1 MEIKKSNKAD
11 IDNKR
16 PTGFLLGLIVAL
28 SIAFVAM
35 EMNFG
40 APDKTNDDDR
50 LLDDIM
56 KNIDQAPAADK
67 VEKVRTVKM
76 PRKVDF
82 DQIPEKTPQA
92 VAPNPTLDKVVV
104 SDVPQY
110 ETPPDI
116 DRPVDEAKKPEEKI
130 KPPAD
135 PIPLEQLNEGERT
148 VSDTPV
154 PPGGWA
160 DFAMWV
166 DKNLQYPNAART
178 KKIEGDV
185 MAGFNVNP
193 DGTVTDIHI
202 VGKADP
208 TLSAEVLRLLRTMGK
223 WTPGIE
229 NDAPC
234 KTYVELPFLFKL

>member
-1 MEIKKSNKAD
+1 MEIKKSNKAN
-11 IDNKR
+11 IDKKR
-16 PTGFLLGLIVAL
+16 PTSFLLGLIVAL
-28 SIAFVAM
+28 SVAFTAM

-40 APDKTNDDDR
+40 KPDKDDADDHI
-50 LLDDIM
+50 LDDLV

-67 VEKVRTVKM
+67 VEKVRTVKI
-76 PRKVDF
+76 PEKVDF
-82 DQIPEKTPQA
+82 EAQEKKMPQT

-104 SDVPQY
+104 SDEQQFEQPNL
-110 ETPPDI
+110 
-116 DRPVDEAKKPEEKI
+116 DRKVDEKKKPEVKI
-130 KPPAD
+130 DPPVD
-135 PIPLEQLNEGERT
+135 PIPLEQLNKGVRT

-166 DKNLQYPNAART
+166 DKNLQYPAQARAR
-178 KKIEGDV
+178 KIEGSV

-193 DGTVTDIHI
+193 DGSVTDLHI

-208 TLSAEVLRLLRTMGK
+208 TLSGEVMRLLKTMQK
-223 WTPGIE
+223 WKPGIH

-234 KTYVELPFLFKL
+234 KTDVELPFLFKL

>member
-1 MEIKKSNKAD
+1 MEIKKSNKAN
-11 IDNKR
+11 IDKKR
-16 PTGFLLGLIVAL
+16 PTSFLLGLIVAL
-28 SIAFVAM
+28 SVAFTAM

-40 APDKTNDDDR
+40 KPDKDDADDHI
-50 LLDDIM
+50 LDDLV

-67 VEKVRTVKM
+67 VEKVRTVKI
-76 PRKVDF
+76 PEKVDF
-82 DQIPEKTPQA
+82 EAQEKKMPQT

-104 SDVPQY
+104 SDEQQFEQPNL
-110 ETPPDI
+110 
-116 DRPVDEAKKPEEKI
+116 DRKVDEKKKPEVKI
-130 KPPAD
+130 DPPVD
-135 PIPLEQLNEGERT
+135 PIPLEQLNKGVRT

-166 DKNLQYPNAART
+166 DKNLQYPAQARAR
-178 KKIEGDV
+178 KIEGSV

-193 DGTVTDIHI
+193 DGSVTDLHI

-208 TLSAEVLRLLRTMGK
+208 TLSGEVMRLLKTMQK
-223 WTPGIE
+223 WKPGIHK
-229 NDAPC
+229 DAPC

>member
-1 MEIKKSNKAD
+1 MEIKKSNKAN
-11 IDNKR
+11 IDKKR
-16 PTGFLLGLIVAL
+16 STGFLLGLIVAL
-28 SIAFVAM
+28 SLTFTAM

-40 APDKTNDDDR
+40 KPDKEDVNDNI
-50 LLDDIM
+50 LDDLV

-67 VEKVRTVKM
+67 VEKIRTVKI
-76 PRKVDF
+76 PEKVDF
-82 DQIPEKTPQA
+82 EAQEKKIPQT

-104 SDVPQY
+104 SDQQQFEQPNL
-110 ETPPDI
+110 
-116 DRPVDEAKKPEEKI
+116 DRKVDEKKKPEVKI
-130 KPPAD
+130 DPPVD
-135 PIPLEQLNEGERT
+135 PIPLEQLNKGVRT

-166 DKNLQYPNAART
+166 DKNLQYPASARSSN
-178 KKIEGDV
+178 IEGNV

-193 DGTVTDIHI
+193 DGSVTDLHI

-208 TLSAEVLRLLRTMGK
+208 TLSAEVMRLLKTMQK
-223 WTPGIE
+223 WKPGIH

>member
-1 MEIKKSNKAD
+1 MEIKKSNKAN
-11 IDNKR
+11 IDKKR
-16 PTGFLLGLIVAL
+16 PTSFLLGLIVAL
-28 SIAFVAM
+28 SVAFTAM

-40 APDKTNDDDR
+40 KPDKDDADDHI
-50 LLDDIM
+50 LDDLV

-67 VEKVRTVKM
+67 VEKVRTVKI
-76 PRKVDF
+76 PEKVDF
-82 DQIPEKTPQA
+82 EAQEKKMPQT

-104 SDVPQY
+104 SDEQQFEQPNL
-110 ETPPDI
+110 
-116 DRPVDEAKKPEEKI
+116 DRKVDEKKKPEVKI
-130 KPPAD
+130 DPPVD
-135 PIPLEQLNEGERT
+135 PIPLEQLNKGVRT

-166 DKNLQYPNAART
+166 DKNLQYPAQARAR
-178 KKIEGDV
+178 KIEGSV

-193 DGTVTDIHI
+193 DGSVTDLHI

-208 TLSAEVLRLLRTMGK
+208 TLSGEVMRLLKTMQK
-223 WTPGIE
+223 WKPGIH
-229 NDAPC
+229 NAAPC

>member
-1 MEIKKSNKAD
+1 MEIKKANKAN
-11 IDNKR
+11 IDKKR
-16 PTGFLLGLIVAL
+16 PTSFLLGLIVAL
-28 SIAFVAM
+28 SVAFTAM

-40 APDKTNDDDR
+40 KPDKDDADDHI
-50 LLDDIM
+50 LDDLV

-67 VEKVRTVKM
+67 VEKVRTVKI
-76 PRKVDF
+76 PEKVDF
-82 DQIPEKTPQA
+82 EAQEKKMPQT

-104 SDVPQY
+104 SDEQQFEQPNL
-110 ETPPDI
+110 
-116 DRPVDEAKKPEEKI
+116 DRKVDEKKKPEVKI
-130 KPPAD
+130 DPPVD
-135 PIPLEQLNEGERT
+135 PIPLEQLNKGVRT

-166 DKNLQYPNAART
+166 DKNLQYPAQARAR
-178 KKIEGDV
+178 KIEGSV

-193 DGTVTDIHI
+193 DGSVTDLHI

-208 TLSAEVLRLLRTMGK
+208 TLSGEVMRLLKTMQK
-223 WTPGIE
+223 WKPGIH

>member
-1 MEIKKSNKAD
+1 MEIKKSNKAN
-11 IDNKR
+11 IDKKR
-16 PTGFLLGLIVAL
+16 PTSFLLGLIVAL
-28 SIAFVAM
+28 SVAFTAM

-40 APDKTNDDDR
+40 KPDKDDADDHI
-50 LLDDIM
+50 LDDLV

-67 VEKVRTVKM
+67 VEKVRTVKI
-76 PRKVDF
+76 PEKVDF
-82 DQIPEKTPQA
+82 EAQEKKMPQT

-104 SDVPQY
+104 SDEQQFEQPNL
-110 ETPPDI
+110 
-116 DRPVDEAKKPEEKI
+116 DRKVDEKKPEVKI
-130 KPPAD
+130 DPPVD
-135 PIPLEQLNEGERT
+135 PIPLEQLNKGVRT

-166 DKNLQYPNAART
+166 DKNLQYPAQARAR
-178 KKIEGDV
+178 KIEGSV

-193 DGTVTDIHI
+193 DGSVTDLHI

-208 TLSAEVLRLLRTMGK
+208 TLSGEVMRLLKTMQK
-223 WTPGIE
+223 WKPGIH